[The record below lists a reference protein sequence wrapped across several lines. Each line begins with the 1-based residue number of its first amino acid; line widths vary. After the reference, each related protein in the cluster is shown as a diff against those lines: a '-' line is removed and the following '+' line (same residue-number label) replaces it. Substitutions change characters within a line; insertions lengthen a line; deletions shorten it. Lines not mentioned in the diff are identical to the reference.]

1 MSDKYPFIPQHLEKA
16 LEDISI
22 PLIDL
27 VHGHLKVAMLEAE
40 EALKEAKE
48 VEEANDY
55 SDAMESM
62 ERTYAEGYFEAL
74 TELYALTYNLSIDR
88 QQIERDRHAKLGI

>member
-1 MSDKYPFIPQHLEKA
+1 MSAKYPFVPPHLEKA

-27 VHGHLKVAMLEAE
+27 IHGHLKVAMVDAEVRLQEAQE
-40 EALKEAKE
+40 QE
-48 VEEANDY
+48 DY
-55 SDAMESM
+55 SGEAMDSM
-62 ERTYAEGYFEAL
+62 ERTYAEGYLEAL

-88 QQIERDRHAKLGI
+88 QQIERDHHAKLGI

>member
-1 MSDKYPFIPQHLEKA
+1 MSANYPFIPPHLEKA

-27 VHGHLKVAMLEAE
+27 LHGHLKVAMIDAEVRLQEAQE
-40 EALKEAKE
+40 QE
-48 VEEANDY
+48 DY
-55 SDAMESM
+55 SGEAMDSM
-62 ERTYAEGYFEAL
+62 ERTYAEGYLEAL

-88 QQIERDRHAKLGI
+88 QQIERDHHAKLGI

>member
-1 MSDKYPFIPQHLEKA
+1 MSAEYPFIPPHLEKA

-27 VHGHLKVAMLEAE
+27 IHGHLKVAMVDAEVRLQEAQE
-40 EALKEAKE
+40 QE
-48 VEEANDY
+48 DY
-55 SDAMESM
+55 SGEAMDSM
-62 ERTYAEGYFEAL
+62 ERTYAEGYLEAL

-88 QQIERDRHAKLGI
+88 KRIEETHHD